1 MCVSFGMFGVFLP
14 GIQGG
19 CRVSLTSLTL
29 LLGSDVCVCVCEGIE
44 EGDVVFLM
52 RFT

>member
-19 CRVSLTSLTL
+19 WCASLTSLTL
-29 LLGSDVCVCVCEGIE
+29 WLGSGV
-44 EGDVVFLM
+44 
-52 RFT
+52 